1 MKPRRMRVAMFAGG
15 GLAHTSGGV
24 GTYIRYLEDQ
34 WATQAGG
41 PRVRVID
48 TRGKGGKAGMA
59 CHFPWAV
66 VCLLGLGAIGR
77 IDLLH
82 IHMSAYGSALR
93 KGVLTILGSMLG
105 IPVILHM
112 HGSNFGA
119 FFAKLPGPGR
129 RALRF
134 ALNRARHII
143 VLGNGWREF
152 LIAEAGVAPQKI
164 VVIYN
169 GVPGPTDI
177 GQASSRPGDTV
188 RIVFLG
194 QLGERKGV
202 PELLTALQSPQL
214 LSRSWKA
221 TIAGDGAV
229 AESRAAVANAGL
241 QDRVS
246 IPGWLDRDAASDLLR
261 KADIFVLPSH
271 FEAMPIAILE
281 AMAHRVA
288 VIATPVGAIPEFLK
302 DGQNALLVPPGAQE
316 KLADA
321 IARLIDDPDERSRL
335 GVAGHQMFHDR
346 FDISVAANQILE
358 LYQSAVPTSPAK
370 DERKLQRNGV
380 LLLLLLAPLTFDMF

>member
-1 MKPRRMRVAMFAGG
+1 MFAGG

-24 GTYIRYLEDQ
+24 GTYIRYLKDE
-34 WATQAGG
+34 WATHAGA
-41 PRVRVID
+41 PCVRVID
-48 TRGKGGKAGMA
+48 TRGDGGKAGMVR
-59 CHFPWAV
+59 HFPWAV
-66 VCLLGLGAIGR
+66 LCLLGLGAIGR

-93 KGVLTILGSMLG
+93 KGFLTILGSMLG

-119 FFAKLPGPGR
+119 FFAKLPGSGR

-143 VLGNGWREF
+143 VLGDGWREF
-152 LIAEAGVAPQKI
+152 LIAEAGVMPQKI

-177 GQASSRPGDTV
+177 GQASSRLGDAV
-188 RIVFLG
+188 QIIFLG

-202 PELLTALQSPQL
+202 PELLSALQSPLL

-221 TIAGDGAV
+221 TIAGDGEV
-229 AESRAAVANAGL
+229 DESRAVVANAGL
-241 QDRVS
+241 QDRVT
-246 IPGWLDRDAASDLLR
+246 IPGWLDRDQAAQLLR

-302 DGQNALLVPPGAQE
+302 DGQNALLIPPGAQE

-335 GVAGHQMFHDR
+335 GAAGHQMFRDR

-358 LYQSAVPTSPAK
+358 LYQSAVPTSLVK
-370 DERKLQRNGV
+370 VEGKLQRSGV
-380 LLLLLLAPLTFDMF
+380 LLLLLLFPLMFDMF